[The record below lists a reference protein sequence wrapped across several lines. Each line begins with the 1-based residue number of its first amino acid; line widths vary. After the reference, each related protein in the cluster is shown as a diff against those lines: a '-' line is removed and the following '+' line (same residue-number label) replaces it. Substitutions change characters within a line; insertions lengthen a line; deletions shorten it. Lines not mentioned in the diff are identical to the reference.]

1 MDTDAN
7 ADRFVSTQVESSRL
21 FFLEDG
27 SDGFEV
33 VFGGFERCRGDYRI
47 DRADFPWYVLEFV
60 GTGSGKLR
68 LGGNL
73 ETLGQGSWFFYG
85 PGIPHRIDADP
96 DTPLGKYFVGFTG
109 PAVESFLGAAGI
121 SPGASGRIR
130 KVEPVRRTFDLLI
143 ERGIRRSDS
152 AAAICSLITR
162 QLLLMCRDDVGEA
175 DDGGSPAFAAYEK
188 VRGYIERNFEELTTL
203 EGIARACGYEAAYIC
218 RLFSRYHDESPYRYL
233 LRLRMEKAAQL
244 LLEQGASVK
253 SVAAAMGYKDA
264 FHFSRVFKSVHQV
277 PPSRFR
283 HSGHPQ
289 WPGN

>member
-1 MDTDAN
+1 MTAEPD
-7 ADRFVSTQVESSRL
+7 FVSHQTHDARRFYLNLQPQDKQPLSLVCGGVERMN
-21 FFLEDG
+21 D
-27 SDGFEV
+27 DYV
-33 VFGGFERCRGDYRI
+33 VE
-47 DRADFPWYVLEFV
+47 RADFPYFAIEWVSEGRGILTMGGREHELAL
-60 GTGSGKLR
+60 GSL
-68 LGGNL
+68 
-73 ETLGQGSWFFYG
+73 FAYG
-85 PGIPHRIDADP
+85 PGIPHRIDSDSE
-96 DTPLGKYFVGFTG
+96 TPLGKYFVGFTG

-121 SPGASGRIR
+121 SPGACGRIR

-162 QLLLMCRDDVGEA
+162 QLLLMCRDDVGET

-253 SVAAAMGYKDA
+253 SVAA
-264 FHFSRVFKSVHQV
+264 
-277 PPSRFR
+277 
-283 HSGHPQ
+283 
-289 WPGN
+289 